1 MMKQWGSLS
10 DQEKIESLQ
19 NAVVR
24 LRTEIAEIGVDARSA
39 KAVAEEMGRAMVVLE
54 RRLAQRE
61 NDPQF

>member
-1 MMKQWGSLS
+1 MLKQWESLS
-10 DQEKIESLQ
+10 DREKIESLQ

-39 KAVAEEMGRAMVVLE
+39 KAFAEEMGRAMVVLE
-54 RRLAQRE
+54 RRLAQRK